1 MVSRGARPQNVDRAV
16 SSGRPYAPLSHPGKP
31 RGSRWRWCARS
42 DDPDDSYSSPEHH
55 RLDREVRWRRYDGQV
70 VKVVVDL
77 ADGSIVSV
85 WTTQVRP

>member
-1 MVSRGARPQNVDRAV
+1 MSFRITRHARQRMRVRHVPEAV
-16 SSGRPYAPLSHPGKP
+16 VREV
-31 RGSRWRWCARS
+31 C
-42 DDPDDSYSSPEHH
+42 DDPGDSYSSPEHH
-55 RLDREVRWRRYDGQV
+55 GLDREVRWRRYDGQV

>member
-1 MVSRGARPQNVDRAV
+1 MSLRITRHARQRMRVRHVPQALVREV
-16 SSGRPYAPLSHPGKP
+16 
-31 RGSRWRWCARS
+31 C
-42 DDPDDSYSSPEHH
+42 DDPDGSYPSPEPHGP
-55 RLDREVRWRRYDGQV
+55 DREVRWRRYDGQV

>member
-1 MVSRGARPQNVDRAV
+1 VSFRITRHARQRMRVRHGPEAV
-16 SSGRPYAPLSHPGKP
+16 VREV
-31 RGSRWRWCARS
+31 C
-42 DDPDDSYSSPEHH
+42 DDPDDSYSSPERHG
-55 RLDREVRWRRYDGQV
+55 LDREVRWRRYDGQV